1 MYQLS
6 GGAPFKAH
14 PSKSDV
20 MIDRVGTHVGL
31 IGETREVL
39 QYLCTAPE

>member
-14 PSKSDV
+14 PSQSDV
-20 MIDRVGTHVGL
+20 MIDRAGTNVHL

-39 QYLCTAPE
+39 Q